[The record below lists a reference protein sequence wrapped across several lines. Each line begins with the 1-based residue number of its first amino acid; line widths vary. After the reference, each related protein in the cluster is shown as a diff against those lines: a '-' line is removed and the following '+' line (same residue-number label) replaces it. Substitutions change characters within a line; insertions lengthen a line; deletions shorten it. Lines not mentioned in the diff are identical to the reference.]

1 MRPLWTPDELV
12 AATGGAMDR
21 RFAATGLSIDTR
33 TLCPGDLFIALH
45 GDHRDGHCFV
55 ADALARGAAGALVDR
70 PIAGLAADAP
80 LLAVRDTLASLSAL
94 GAFARARFGGQAIA
108 ITGSVGKTTTKEM
121 LRTILEAEGPTHA
134 ARASYNNHWGLPLTL
149 AGLAADAAFC
159 ICEIGMNHAGE
170 IAPLARLAR
179 PHLALITAI
188 ERAHI
193 GHLGSIEAIADEK
206 AAIAAGL
213 EPGGALVLPAD
224 SPLHER
230 LRHQAGAARI
240 VTFGTVEAADT
251 RLCEAG
257 ESAAA
262 SRVAVAIDGR
272 PIHFR
277 LPAPGRHMALNAT
290 ASLAA
295 AVALGVD
302 PARAAHAL
310 EGFTALAGRGLVR
323 LLAVAGGTLTLL
335 DESYNANAAS
345 VRAAL
350 AVLGL
355 QQAGRRIAVLGDML
369 ELGAEAESEHMALA
383 PDILGATD
391 ALFACGPAMRHLF
404 EKLPNSHRGAHAP
417 DAASLASIVAAAAR
431 PGDAI
436 LVKGS
441 LASRMQLVVAALQG
455 LAERG

>member
-1 MRPLWTPDELV
+1 MSPLWTPDELI

-45 GDHRDGHCFV
+45 GAHRDGHCFV

-94 GAFARARFGGQAIA
+94 GASARARFGGKVIA

-121 LRTILEAEGPTHA
+121 LRTILEAEAPTHA

-149 AGLAADAAFC
+149 AGMPADAAFS

-179 PHLALITAI
+179 PHLAVITAI

-206 AAIAAGL
+206 AAIASGL
-213 EPGGALVLPAD
+213 EPGGTLVLPAD

-240 VTFGTVEAADT
+240 VTFGAGEAADT
-251 RLCEAG
+251 RLREAA

-302 PARAAHAL
+302 PARAARAL
-310 EGFTALAGRGLVR
+310 EGFTALAGRGLAR

-355 QQAGRRIAVLGDML
+355 QQDRRRIAVLGDML

-391 ALFACGPAMRHLF
+391 SLFACGPAMRHLF
-404 EKLPNSHRGAHAP
+404 EKLPKSHRGAHAP
-417 DAASLASIVAAAAR
+417 DAASLAPIVAAAVR